1 MADSESH
8 YAFDDG
14 PDDEQSIISTRG
26 LEAFSRKVT
35 VTASQLMGPAAEA
48 SGAHYRAALAEV
60 HKQMKRPS
68 VQRGMFSMAR
78 SSPTEI
84 VRSKLSTT
92 EIQHRALTHLPD
104 ELLSNIPEHQNAY
117 SLFQGFQAS
126 FPELADDRKKHR
138 RQPSRGRK
146 LLEEGENTPATP
158 TKLAQLKKEKTTMV
172 HELELLGVRKSMV
185 SCEIREIDNKI
196 ANLYGMRRIVLERLA
211 GFEQDEA
218 TLEHDVMDLELK
230 IDEVQA
236 IVDEAEEIARNT
248 ATKDERDLV
257 GDADDHDPEFMSKSV
272 YEKLPAA
279 DTKQR
284 KPKKVHRR
292 KSMPILHEHFAPGSN
307 IREIRAHRDT
317 ITAMDFDAPFGT
329 LVTAALDDTV
339 RVWDLNA
346 GRCMGYLEGHTA
358 SVRALQVE
366 DNILATGSMDAT
378 IRLWDLSKTHYN
390 PQGGKDTGD
399 DDEDAIAFEHPDAQ
413 PIEPPEGSMDDCALF
428 TLSSHVD
435 EITALH
441 FRGDVMVSGSADKTI
456 RHWDLEKGRCVQT
469 LDVMWAAA
477 QASAIATADDTW
489 RPTGRAQGTTAD
501 FVGALQVFESALA
514 CGTADGMVRLWDLR
528 SGQVHRSLVG
538 HTGAVTCLQFDDVH
552 LVTGS
557 LDRSIRIW
565 DLRTGSIYDAYAYD
579 NPVTSMMFD
588 ARRIVSAAS
597 EDVVKV
603 YDKVEGRQWDCGAGI
618 AASEGAKNA
627 AVVERVRVRDGYL
640 PSQPTATDL
649 KALAMQQLL
658 QRQARLLIKLHESL
672 PQNTDTSVD
681 EDLLQTRLDDLA
693 SVCMTAFYAYRFD
706 LLPYYWRWIYTDT
719 LILMSYYAIL
729 KAARENSFD
738 ENLMDRVV
746 ESLDRALIVAGG
758 AGKLLGKQWI
768 EKTLELL
775 SRFWEE
781 TETSEEEE
789 TQRPQK
795 RIKRDTTFST
805 HEPFGRPNLSAERTC
820 PRYENWTLEKFE
832 KYMNEESQ
840 GKPLPIVFTDL
851 TKEWPAFSDMPWN
864 SPEYLLSR
872 TFGGRRL
879 VPVEI
884 GRSYVD
890 EGWSQELIQFKH
902 FLAKYIDPSITTS
915 TPTSD
920 EMLQPEK
927 VGYLAQHN
935 LFQQIPSLR
944 NDIQV
949 PDFCWADVPPHL
961 TDSTKNQTPV
971 HVPQLNAWFGPAKTI
986 TPLHT
991 DGYHNLLCQVVG
1003 TKYVR
1008 LYSPEE
1014 TGRLRPRGM
1023 EHGVDMSNT
1032 SELDVGVMEGWDEDG
1047 GDDWES
1053 IRNELKDVPYWET
1066 ILNPGDT
1073 LVIPIGWW
1081 HYVRSLSISFSVSF
1095 WWN

>member
-60 HKQMKRPS
+60 HKQMKRPG

-84 VRSKLSTT
+84 VRSKLSTA

-126 FPELADDRKKHR
+126 FPELADEGKRHR
-138 RQPSRGRK
+138 RRPSRGRK
-146 LLEEGENTPATP
+146 LLEEGEGTPATP
-158 TKLAQLKKEKTTMV
+158 TKLAQLKKEKTSMV

-236 IVDEAEEIARNT
+236 IVDDAEELARNT

-272 YEKLPAA
+272 YEKLPVT
-279 DTKQR
+279 DSKQR
-284 KPKKVHRR
+284 RPKKVHRR

-366 DNILATGSMDAT
+366 DNILVTGSMDAT

-390 PQGGKDTGD
+390 PQGGKEVGD

-441 FRGDVMVSGSADKTI
+441 FRGDVLVSGSADKTI

-477 QASAIATADDTW
+477 QASASATTDDTW

-640 PSQPTATDL
+640 VE
-649 KALAMQQLL
+649 ALAMQQLL
-658 QRQARLLIKLHESL
+658 QRQARLLVKLHESL
-672 PQNTDTSVD
+672 HQDTDADVD
-681 EDLLQTRLDDLA
+681 EALLQTRLDDLA

-729 KAARENSFD
+729 QAARRDSFD
-738 ENLMDRVV
+738 ESVMDRVV
-746 ESLDRALIVAGG
+746 EGLDRALI
-758 AGKLLGKQWI
+758 QWI
-768 EKTLELL
+768 EKTLDLL

-781 TETSEEEE
+781 AEASESA
-789 TQRPQK
+789 TQRPRK
-795 RIKRDTTFST
+795 RIKRDTAFPT
-805 HEPFGRPNLSAERTC
+805 HEPFGRPNLSTERTC
-820 PRYENWTLEKFE
+820 PRYRNWTLEKFE
-832 KYMNEESQ
+832 KYMNEESH

-851 TKEWPAFSDMPWN
+851 TRDWPAFSDMPWN
-864 SPEYLLSR
+864 SPEYLLSK

-879 VPVEI
+879 VPIEI

-902 FLAKYIDPSITTS
+902 FLTQYIDPSILSTPSTTS
-915 TPTSD
+915 
-920 EMLQPEK
+920 EKHLQPEK

-949 PDFCWADVPPHL
+949 PDFCWADVPPHP
-961 TDSTKNQTPV
+961 TDSTKDQKPV

-991 DGYHNLLCQVVG
+991 DGYHNLL
-1003 TKYVR
+1003 
-1008 LYSPEE
+1008 LYAPEE
-1014 TGRLRPRGM
+1014 TSWLKPRGM
-1023 EHGVDMSNT
+1023 EH
-1032 SELDVGVMEGWDEDG
+1032 DVGVLEGWDDG
-1047 GDDWES
+1047 DDENKEGGNDWES
-1053 IRNELKDVPYWET
+1053 IRKELKDVPYWET
-1066 ILNPGDT
+1066 ILDPGDT